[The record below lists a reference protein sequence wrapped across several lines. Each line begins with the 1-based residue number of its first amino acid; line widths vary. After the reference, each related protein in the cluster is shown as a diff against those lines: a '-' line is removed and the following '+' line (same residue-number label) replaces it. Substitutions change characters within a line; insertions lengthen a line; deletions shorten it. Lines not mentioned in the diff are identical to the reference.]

1 MQTREAQ
8 SKRFRIGYTLV
19 EMVVAVALVTLI
31 MVLLAQVFGLATGSM
46 EKHRATSANDQQART
61 FVSILKGDLCARS
74 FWYVYPFY
82 PNMDPAGATG
92 VNYDVDERRGY
103 FAVNENDPNSSKDDT
118 LSFTVD
124 LSSIACLHNDTSGL
138 RGRVLALGT
147 ASNAYLQNN
156 HNQPEFDDGYPYLN
170 GLGLS
175 RMAEIMYFVR
185 NGNLYRRTM
194 LLRDAY
200 DDSDVTPSGTGD
212 GQPTDNANND
222 LITGDYPTGASGYS
236 PQGSGSFWRDFDY
249 SAVYNNVDNKP
260 YIMAAAGANLNVQS
274 NALLNDQ
281 LTGAFQYDFGG
292 TVGTQAIPLSLGIPL
307 LRFGHDINDIVTISG
322 NTVPLG
328 RPKEFLQTHTYD
340 LNNPLPEAADA
351 NYLGRFLSQENSH
364 GAFEYPGRIPA
375 AGNPHSRT
383 NLTFAAN
390 GLVDGFHDQ
399 TFRRGD
405 EILLTNVIDMDI
417 KVWDDD
423 VRRFVDLGHSL
434 TEDDLGNGDGTLDP
448 AEDRNGDGTNNDVG
462 HYHRNRN
469 QNSLYGNIYDTWH
482 PWQYLGEP
490 PYRPTSIG
498 LDGQPGQAGV
508 DDDGDAAGANPPV
521 TGTDETDGELGW
533 IGSDDEVRLKAIQI
547 TVRYMDPQ
555 LKLVRQVT
563 ITEHLTGS
571 K

>member
-8 SKRFRIGYTLV
+8 SKQFRLGYTLV
-19 EMVVAVALVTLI
+19 EMLVAIGLVMLI
-31 MVLLAQVFGLATGSM
+31 MILLAQVFGLATSSM

-61 FVSILKGDLCARS
+61 FVSIFKGDLCARS
-74 FWYVYPFY
+74 CWYVYPFY
-82 PNMDPAGATG
+82 PGMDPADATG
-92 VNYDVDERRGY
+92 SNYVDTERRGY
-103 FAVNENDPNSSKDDT
+103 FSINENNPNSSKDDT
-118 LSFTVD
+118 ISFTVD

-138 RGRVLALGT
+138 RGRVVPLGT
-147 ASNAYLQNN
+147 ATNTYLQNN

-185 NGNLYRRTM
+185 NGNLYRRVM

-200 DDSDVTPSGTGD
+200 DDSDDPFPND
-212 GQPTDNANND
+212 GQPTNNTGAD
-222 LITGDYPTGASGYS
+222 IITGDYPGPNSGYS

-260 YIMAAAGANLNVQS
+260 YIMAAAGANLSDQS
-274 NALLNDQ
+274 KALLNDQ
-281 LTGAFQYDFGG
+281 LTGAFLYDFGG

-322 NTVPLG
+322 NTVPMG

-340 LNNPLPEAADA
+340 LNNPLPEADEA
-351 NYLGRFLSQENSH
+351 NYMGRFLSQENSH
-364 GAFEYPGRIPA
+364 DAFEYPGRMPA
-375 AGNPHSRT
+375 AGNPHGRT
-383 NLTFAAN
+383 DLTFAPN
-390 GLVDGFHDQ
+390 GLVDGFHSQ

-423 VRRFVDLGHSL
+423 IRRFVDLGHSL

-448 AEDRNGDGTNNDVG
+448 AEDRNGDGTNNNVG

-469 QNSLYGNIYDTWH
+469 QNSAYGNIYDTWH
-482 PWQYLGEP
+482 PWQYLGKP
-490 PYRPTSIG
+490 PYRPISVG
-498 LDGQPGQAGV
+498 LDGQPGEAGV
-508 DDDGDAAGANPPV
+508 DDDNDGTIDNADPPPPAVNP
-521 TGTDETDGELGW
+521 ERGW
-533 IGSDDEVRLKAIQI
+533 IGSDDEVRLKAIQLI
-547 TVRYMDPQ
+547 VRYMDPQ